1 MNNDLISR
9 AALLESLE
17 QHYDLMH
24 RLYVDIHVLGMQ
36 SGFKSAIDK
45 VKEFPTV
52 DAAPQW
58 ISVQDR
64 LPEDAGGAVDA
75 VLVTDGF
82 LVHMA
87 YFNHGTW
94 YFCESGEM
102 KEEMFY
108 NVTHWMPL
116 PEPPKMDT
124 EN

>member
-9 AALLESLE
+9 EAAKQAMRDAYFQNYGYAIMALN
-17 QHYDLMH
+17 
-24 RLYVDIHVLGMQ
+24 YVP
-36 SGFKSAIDK
+36 A
-45 VKEFPTV
+45 V
-52 DAAPQW
+52 DAAPKW

-82 LVHMA
+82 LIHMA

-124 EN
+124 GN

>member
-1 MNNDLISR
+1 MRLID
-9 AALLESLE
+9 ADALLLKMRRQPVFERTE
-17 QHYDLMH
+17 EDRRMV
-24 RLYVDIHVLGMQ
+24 YVERSVIL
-36 SGFKSAIDK
+36 SA
-45 VKEFPTV
+45 PTIA
-52 DAAPQW
+52 AAPQW
-58 ISVQDR
+58 ISVEDR

-82 LVHMA
+82 LIHMA